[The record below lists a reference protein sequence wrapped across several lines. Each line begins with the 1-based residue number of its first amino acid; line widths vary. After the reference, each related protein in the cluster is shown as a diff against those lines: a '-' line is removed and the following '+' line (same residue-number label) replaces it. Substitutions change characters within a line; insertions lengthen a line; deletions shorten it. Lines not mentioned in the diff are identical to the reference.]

1 MSLFDTLMGKAGN
14 IDLDALAQR
23 VGLDP
28 TELRTGGEALLAK
41 LASGEHDADSAAT
54 AASDETGIAPDKLQA
69 LLPELSSAFGQTGG
83 EGGLSGL
90 AGKVGGFLDRDGDG
104 NPLNDIAGFA
114 KGLFGKS

>member
-1 MSLFDTLMGKAGN
+1 MSLFDTLMGNAGN
-14 IDLDALAQR
+14 IDLDALAAR

-28 TELRTGGEALLAK
+28 ADLRTGGEALLAK
-41 LASGEHDADSAAT
+41 LASGQHDADSATA

-69 LLPELSSAFGQTGG
+69 LLPELSSAFGQAGG

-90 AGKVGGFLDRDGDG
+90 AGKLGGILDRDGDG
-104 NPLNDIAGFA
+104 SPLNDIAGFA